1 MQLEVLISVNVKV
14 IVTEE
19 LQFRL
24 AKLFEDV
31 TITYVNRG
39 SKLTKVFRGGS

>member
-1 MQLEVLISVNVKV
+1 MQLEVLISV
-14 IVTEE
+14 ITEE
-19 LQFRL
+19 LEFRL
-24 AKLFEDV
+24 AKLFEVV